1 MNAVF
6 SFAQRSAV
14 YLREVRAEVQKVTWP
29 TWMDLR
35 RTTGVIIVFV
45 IVLGIVIGIMDWL
58 ASKLLINFLG
68 RLFG

>member
-1 MNAVF
+1 MNAVL
-6 SFAQRSAV
+6 SFAQKSAV

-45 IVLGIVIGIMDWL
+45 IVLGIVIGLMDWL
-58 ASKLLINFLG
+58 ASRLLIDFLG

>member
-6 SFAQRSAV
+6 SFAQKSTV

-45 IVLGIVIGIMDWL
+45 IVLGIIIGLMDWL
-58 ASKLLINFLG
+58 ASRLLIDFLG